1 MSFGNISWVL
11 GLSMGIANLAGS
23 LFGTKLAI
31 KHGSPFVRKIL
42 LIAVA
47 ALIVRL
53 AFSMF

>member
-1 MSFGNISWVL
+1 
-11 GLSMGIANLAGS
+11 MGMANLAGS

-47 ALIVRL
+47 VLILRL
-53 AFSMF
+53 AFSLF